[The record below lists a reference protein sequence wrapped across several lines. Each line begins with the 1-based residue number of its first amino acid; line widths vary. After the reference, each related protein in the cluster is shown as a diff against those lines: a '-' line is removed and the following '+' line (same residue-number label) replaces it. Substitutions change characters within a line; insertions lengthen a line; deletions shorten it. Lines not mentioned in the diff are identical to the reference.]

1 MTQRPLAVRLP
12 EETIDGLDRLV
23 AEGWYVTR
31 SACIKD
37 ALEQLLAVFERKRI
51 DDAILAGYERVPLTD
66 DELECCAMRT
76 ARMTGERRSTEPRT
90 GDVHRGEVWWVESPG
105 R

>member
-66 DELECCAMRT
+66 EELEWS
-76 ARMTGERRSTEPRT
+76 ERSAQEMFDRWAAEP
-90 GDVHRGEVWWVESPG
+90 EEW
-105 R
+105 

>member
-37 ALEQLLAVFERKRI
+37 ALEQLLDVFERKRI
-51 DDAILAGYERVPLTD
+51 DDTILAGYERLPLTD
-66 DELECCAMRT
+66 DERAWS
-76 ARMTGERRSTEPRT
+76 ERSAQEMFDRWAAEP
-90 GDVHRGEVWWVESPG
+90 EEW
-105 R
+105 

>member
-37 ALEQLLAVFERKRI
+37 ALEQLLEVFERKRI

-66 DELECCAMRT
+66 E
-76 ARMTGERRSTEPRT
+76 EREWSERSAQEMFDRWAAEP
-90 GDVHRGEVWWVESPG
+90 EEW
-105 R
+105 

>member
-31 SACIKD
+31 SAGIKD
-37 ALEQLLAVFERKRI
+37 ALDKLLAAVERQRI
-51 DDAILAGYERVPLTD
+51 DEAIIAGYEKQPLTD
-66 DELECCAMRT
+66 DELALLDVH
-76 ARMTGERRSTEPRT
+76 ARMSVRLLDDEE
-90 GDVHRGEVWWVESPG
+90 W
-105 R
+105 

>member
-23 AEGWYVTR
+23 AEGWYANR

-37 ALEQLLAVFERKRI
+37 ALEQLLDVFERKRI

-66 DELECCAMRT
+66 DEREWS
-76 ARMTGERRSTEPRT
+76 ERSAQDMFDRWAAEP
-90 GDVHRGEVWWVESPG
+90 EAW
-105 R
+105 

>member
-1 MTQRPLAVRLP
+1 MTLRMTQRPLAVRLP
-12 EETIDGLDRLV
+12 EETIGGLDRLV

-37 ALEQLLAVFERKRI
+37 ALERLLAVFERKRI

-66 DELECCAMRT
+66 DEREWSERSARRCST
-76 ARMTGERRSTEPRT
+76 AGRPRSRE
-90 GDVHRGEVWWVESPG
+90 DW
-105 R
+105 

>member
-37 ALEQLLAVFERKRI
+37 ALEQLLDVFERKRI

-66 DELECCAMRT
+66 EELEWS
-76 ARMTGERRSTEPRT
+76 ERAAQEMLDRWAAEP
-90 GDVHRGEVWWVESPG
+90 EEW
-105 R
+105 

>member
-37 ALEQLLAVFERKRI
+37 ALEQLLAGFERKRI
-51 DDAILAGYERVPLTD
+51 DDAIIAGYERVPLTD
-66 DELECCAMRT
+66 DEREWS
-76 ARMTGERRSTEPRT
+76 ERSAQEMFDRWAAEP
-90 GDVHRGEVWWVESPG
+90 EEW
-105 R
+105 

>member
-37 ALEQLLAVFERKRI
+37 ALDQLLAVFERKRI
-51 DDAILAGYERVPLTD
+51 DDAILAGYERFPLTD
-66 DELECCAMRT
+66 DDREWS
-76 ARMTGERRSTEPRT
+76 ERSAQEMFDRWAAEP
-90 GDVHRGEVWWVESPG
+90 EEW
-105 R
+105 

>member
-37 ALEQLLAVFERKRI
+37 ALEQLLDVFERMRI

-66 DELECCAMRT
+66 E
-76 ARMTGERRSTEPRT
+76 EREWSERSAQEMFDRWVTEP
-90 GDVHRGEVWWVESPG
+90 EEW
-105 R
+105 

>member
-37 ALEQLLAVFERKRI
+37 ALEQLLEVFERKRI

-66 DELECCAMRT
+66 E
-76 ARMTGERRSTEPRT
+76 EREWSERSAQDMFDRWAAEP
-90 GDVHRGEVWWVESPG
+90 EEW
-105 R
+105 

>member
-1 MTQRPLAVRLP
+1 MAVRLP

-37 ALEQLLAVFERKRI
+37 ALDQLLAVFERKRI

-66 DELECCAMRT
+66 DERALLDAH
-76 ARMTGERRSTEPRT
+76 ARMA
-90 GDVHRGEVWWVESPG
+90 GEVLDDEDW
-105 R
+105 

>member
-37 ALEQLLAVFERKRI
+37 ALEQLLEVFEHKRI
-51 DDAILAGYERVPLTD
+51 DDAILAGYERMPLTD
-66 DELECCAMRT
+66 EELALLDAH
-76 ARMTGERRSTEPRT
+76 ARMA
-90 GDVHRGEVWWVESPG
+90 GDVLDDDEEW
-105 R
+105 

>member
-37 ALEQLLAVFERKRI
+37 ALEQLLEVFERKRI
-51 DDAILAGYERVPLTD
+51 DDAILAGYERMPLTD
-66 DELECCAMRT
+66 EELALLDAH
-76 ARMTGERRSTEPRT
+76 ARMA
-90 GDVHRGEVWWVESPG
+90 GDVLDDDEEW
-105 R
+105 

>member
-37 ALEQLLAVFERKRI
+37 ALEQLLDVFERKRI
-51 DDAILAGYERVPLTD
+51 DHAILAGYERVPLTD
-66 DELECCAMRT
+66 E
-76 ARMTGERRSTEPRT
+76 EREWSERSAQEMFDRWAAEP
-90 GDVHRGEVWWVESPG
+90 EEW
-105 R
+105 

>member
-1 MTQRPLAVRLP
+1 MTRRPLAVRLP

-51 DDAILAGYERVPLTD
+51 DDDILAGYERVPLTD
-66 DELECCAMRT
+66 DEREWS
-76 ARMTGERRSTEPRT
+76 ERSAQEMFDRWAAEP
-90 GDVHRGEVWWVESPG
+90 EEW
-105 R
+105 